1 MRVLNIKNAEHY
13 QSNQTVFGQFIN
25 PAIPVFERLAL
36 FVQQEMPM
44 RELVDRTSLVPCVVR
59 RTGR

>member
-1 MRVLNIKNAEHY
+1 MGRPVRVLNINNAEHY
-13 QSNQTVFGQFIN
+13 QRNQTVFGQLIN

-44 RELVDRTSLVPCVVR
+44 RQFIDGAGLIASVI
-59 RTGR
+59 G